1 MKYTDIVKKTLAAL
15 LSLLLLLNFAV
26 YAEEPGFSISGESK
40 NARQGDSI
48 SVRFSFADNPCVS
61 IISLDLVYDADMLE
75 LTEIEGNPLMNGTFN
90 GNVDE
95 SFIFWCNYTGDVSY
109 NGVAFTA
116 YFDVKDEA
124 LIGETTVTVS
134 PAYSAGSILNNN
146 GDDILPQISPAVI
159 SVAGLY
165 PLGDINTDG
174 VVDSFDMRD
183 LILIILEE
191 LPSSEDTDVTKDGKT
206 DIVDL
211 VALKK
216 ILINQ

>member
-1 MKYTDIVKKTLAAL
+1 M
-15 LSLLLLLNFAV
+15 
-26 YAEEPGFSISGESK
+26 
-40 NARQGDSI
+40 
-48 SVRFSFADNPCVS
+48 
-61 IISLDLVYDADMLE
+61 
-75 LTEIEGNPLMNGTFN
+75 
-90 GNVDE
+90 
-95 SFIFWCNYTGDVSY
+95 
-109 NGVAFTA
+109 
-116 YFDVKDEA
+116 
-124 LIGETTVTVS
+124 
-134 PAYSAGSILNNN
+134 
-146 GDDILPQISPAVI
+146 
-159 SVAGLY
+159 Y